1 MSQAG
6 NSPADGP
13 GVDDRRRRL
22 VAAAGALVAGVA
34 VGSDAAGAA
43 DEPAAR
49 PADGATAIEVA
60 LLTHAGG
67 AHLGAYL
74 RALAASPAVR
84 GVRVADPDG
93 AVFEEA
99 RGVLGTKVLSLEH
112 DVGTALAAGRPRM
125 ALVSMEAVKA
135 PAAIRAALER
145 GCHILAEKPACTSV
159 AEFAPLVDL
168 ADARGLSIALAL
180 ANRLN
185 PEVVE
190 ARSRIAA
197 GAIGRPLG
205 VEMHLVQ
212 DRARLERKEYRESW
226 FADRAR
232 AGGGHLAWLGIHWLD
247 LAMHLVNAPIASV
260 SAFTANLGGQPV
272 RIEDSAVVAF
282 TFAGGAVGAVGTLAS
297 GYWLDSGFQ
306 SHLRIWGDGGWLS
319 IDAAP
324 EAVLRVHVPG
334 GPPDGEVV
342 RTEAGGDA
350 YGIFVHAVADAIVR
364 GVDPPVTTADSL
376 RVIRTVYAAYA
387 ADAGA
392 TRVDVD

>member
-1 MSQAG
+1 MNPDG
-6 NSPADGP
+6 NSPADRP
-13 GVDDRRRRL
+13 QVDGGRRRL
-22 VAAAGALVAGVA
+22 VAAAGALVAGL
-34 VGSDAAGAA
+34 
-43 DEPAAR
+43 PAATPLR
-49 PADGATAIEVA
+49 GAVAAATPAEAIEVV

-99 RGVLGTKVLSLEH
+99 RGVLGTKVLSLER

-145 GCHILAEKPACTSV
+145 GCHVLAEKPACTSV

-190 ARSRIAA
+190 ARARIAA

-247 LAMHLVNAPIASV
+247 LAMHLVGAPIASV

-282 TFAGGAVGAVGTLAS
+282 TFAGGAVGTLAS